1 MVTVVLMDSV
11 IVAVVADCGNDS
23 GNDCEWCGSE
33 SGEFLPWM
41 FVSIYFIL
49 TNLIQFWEINILV

>member
-1 MVTVVLMDSV
+1 MASV
-11 IVAVVADCGNDS
+11 MVAVAVDCSNDS
-23 GNDCEWCGSE
+23 GNGCEWCSSE

-49 TNLIQFWEINILV
+49 TNLIQLWEINILV